1 KMEVWDSPNSAGV
14 VIDAVR
20 CAKLALDRGIG
31 GALEGPAAYLMKT
44 PPKQYTDDQARQL
57 VENFIG
63 GSRGAAPE
71 GEALHVAVGGA
82 EVATR
87 WANAWPSSG
96 GGGPGLPRRGASA
109 GGDTLTSSSPL
120 P

>member
-1 KMEVWDSPNSAGV
+1 MAVWDSPNSAGV

-71 GEALHVAVGGA
+71 GEALHVAGGWS
-82 EVATR
+82 EGATR
-87 WANAWPSSG
+87 WSHAWAPWGAGRSG
-96 GGGPGLPRRGASA
+96 PA
-109 GGDTLTSSSPL
+109 GGAAS
-120 P
+120 